1 MSHSFNHK
9 TAVMALITGL
19 LIASTYA
26 FSPAPAAVV
35 HGGHENNLKV
45 LPKDISHD
53 ELMQVMHSFEVALGL
68 SCKDCH
74 ARSTSDTTKL
84 DFMADTKL
92 KKTALGMMKMVQ
104 EVDSA
109 HFAVKGDFK
118 ENYLTSQFKV
128 TCITCHNGHAKPI
141 NTVAIPIP
149 DPKWEK
155 KK

>member
-1 MSHSFNHK
+1 MSHPFNQK
-9 TAVMALITGL
+9 TAVMALITGM

-26 FSPAPAAVV
+26 FSPAPAAVE
-35 HGGHENNLKV
+35 HGKHENNLKV

-74 ARSTSDTTKL
+74 ARSTADTTKL
-84 DFMADTKL
+84 DFLADTEL
-92 KKTALGMMKMVQ
+92 KKTALGMMTMTKTINEHGFGMGG
-104 EVDSA
+104 E
-109 HFAVKGDFK
+109 FK
-118 ENYLTSQFKV
+118 DNYLQSQFKV
-128 TCITCHNGHAKPI
+128 TCITCHNGHAQPI

>member
-1 MSHSFNHK
+1 MPNPLNK
-9 TAVMALITGL
+9 KAAAIALIGGL
-19 LIASTYA
+19 LIAGTFA
-26 FSPAPAAVV
+26 FSPAPAAVE
-35 HGGHENNLKV
+35 HGEHENNLKV

-109 HFAVKGDFK
+109 HFGVKGEFK

-141 NTVAIPIP
+141 NMIAIPIP
-149 DPKWEK
+149 DPRWEK